1 MSTKETEMVST
12 KQDLGNFKI
21 SLDDLKEIVNMDN
34 RYISKELGGDIKISS
49 NLIVKKHNGI
59 KAICD
64 AL

>member
-12 KQDLGNFKI
+12 KEGLGNFKI
-21 SLDDLKEIVNMDN
+21 TLDDLKEIVNMDN

-49 NLIVKKHNGI
+49 NLIVNKHKGI
-59 KAICD
+59 KAIFD